1 MSALYLALNAGS
13 SSLKFAIFQE
23 EADAKL
29 GAVLRGRIEGMPT
42 NARFIA
48 KDGLGTPIFEKQWA
62 DGELLDHEA
71 AVRYLLKWIDER
83 LAGQRLVA
91 CGHRVVHGG
100 ADHTKPVVI
109 SDRLLGELEQLIP
122 LAPLHQ
128 PQNLALIRAV
138 SALRPDLP
146 QVACFDTAFH
156 QTQPRIARLFALPRA
171 ISERGVYRYGFHGL
185 SYEYIASIL
194 PGLDLRAATG
204 RTVVA
209 HLGNGASLCAMQA
222 CKSVATTMGL
232 SPLDGLPMGT
242 RCGALDPAVV
252 FYLMRELG
260 MGAEEVEQLLYNKSG
275 LLGVSGRSSDMR
287 ALRRHAASDPNA
299 AEAIALFVYRMV
311 REVGALASVLG
322 GIDALVFTAGIG
334 ENDAMLRAD
343 VLRGLSW
350 LGFQLDQRANEAAD
364 SLLTLGTGPRA
375 WVIATDEELMIAQH
389 SRAAVA

>member
-1 MSALYLALNAGS
+1 L
-13 SSLKFAIFQE
+13 
-23 EADAKL
+23 
-29 GAVLRGRIEGMPT
+29 
-42 NARFIA
+42 
-48 KDGLGTPIFEKQWA
+48 
-62 DGELLDHEA
+62 
-71 AVRYLLKWIDER
+71 ER
-83 LAGQRLVA
+83 
-91 CGHRVVHGG
+91 
-100 ADHTKPVVI
+100 
-109 SDRLLGELEQLIP
+109 LIP

-128 PQNLALIRAV
+128 PHNLALIRIV

-156 QTQPRIARLFALPRA
+156 RTQPRIAQLFALPRD

-185 SYEYIASIL
+185 SYEYIAAIL
-194 PGLDLRAATG
+194 PELDPRAATG

-222 CKSVATTMGL
+222 CRSVATTMGL

-252 FYLMRELG
+252 FYLMRELR

-287 ALRRHAASDPNA
+287 ALRRYVASDPNA
-299 AEAIALFVYRMV
+299 AEAIALFAYRVV
-311 REVGALASVLG
+311 REVGALVSVLG
-322 GIDALVFTAGIG
+322 GIDAIVFTAGIG
-334 ENDAMLRAD
+334 ESDAMLRAD

-364 SLLTLGTGPRA
+364 SLLTHGTGPRA
-375 WVIATDEELMIAQH
+375 WMIATDEELMIAQH
-389 SRAAVA
+389 IRTAIT